1 MKVIGKIVKWLIIL
15 LVLLSILIV
24 LSGKSY
30 LFTAV
35 ANTYL
40 KGRSGPSIS
49 EYKIFSNHQ
58 VAADSAQEWALAR
71 DYNQQKLTSNYREG
85 VEKYKTIAFLVFK
98 NDSLKYEEYWDG
110 FSDTSHTN
118 SFSMGKSIV
127 SILTGIAIDEH
138 KIKSVDEPIG
148 DFLPEYAK
156 GANAKVTIKH
166 LLTMSSGINF
176 DENYVNPLA
185 YPAAAYYGEDLQA
198 LTYKYHVTEE
208 PGKVWNYLS
217 GNTELLSFVVSKATG
232 KSLSDYASEKLWK
245 PMGASHTAY
254 WSLDHEGGVE
264 KGYCCFNSNARD
276 FARFGSL
283 YLHEGNWRGNQL
295 VSKDY
300 VRQSVTPASLIDD
313 NGQKNSKYGY
323 SWWLLTYKNHSIYYM
338 RGILGQYVFVIP
350 DKNMVVVRLGH
361 KRDTEKVN
369 DHPKDV
375 YVFLDAA
382 FEMDK

>member
-1 MKVIGKIVKWLIIL
+1 MAVLKKIFKWLIIL
-15 LVLLSILIV
+15 LFSVCAIFI

-30 LFTAV
+30 LFKAV

-49 EYKIFSNHQ
+49 EYKIFSYNE
-58 VAADSAQEWALAR
+58 VKNDTAQDWAPAS
-71 DYNQQKLTSNYREG
+71 DYNQHKLSPEQRSSIEN
-85 VEKYKTIAFLVFK
+85 YKTIAFLVLK
-98 NDSLKYEEYWDG
+98 NDSIKFEEYWDG

-118 SFSMGKSIV
+118 SFSMGKTIV

-148 DFLPEYAK
+148 NFLPEFAQ
-156 GANAKVTIKH
+156 GSNAKVTIKN

-176 DENYVNPLA
+176 DEDYINPFA
-185 YPAAAYYGEDLQA
+185 YPAAAYYGENLKE
-198 LTYKYHVTEE
+198 LTYDYQVTEE

-217 GNTELLSFVVSKATG
+217 GNTELLSFIVAKATG
-232 KSLSDYASEKLWK
+232 KNISEYASEKLWK
-245 PMGASHTAY
+245 PMGANHTAY
-254 WSLDHEGGVE
+254 WSLDNEKGVE
-264 KGYCCFNSNARD
+264 KAYCCFNSNARD
-276 FARFGSL
+276 FARFGAL
-283 YLHEGNWRGNQL
+283 YLHEGNWKGKQL

-300 VRQSVTPASLIDD
+300 VRQSVTPANLIDD
-313 NGQKNSKYGY
+313 NGNKNNKYGY
-323 SWWLLTYKNHSIYYM
+323 SWWLLNYKNHPVFYM

-361 KRDTEKVN
+361 KRDQEKVN

-375 YVFLDAA
+375 YVFLDVALA
-382 FEMDK
+382 MDE

>member
-1 MKVIGKIVKWLIIL
+1 MRKIVKWIVIL
-15 LVLLSILIV
+15 LVLLSLLIV
-24 LSGKSY
+24 ITGKSY
-30 LFTAV
+30 LFRAV

-49 EYKIFSNHQ
+49 EYKIFSNHK
-58 VAADSAQEWALAR
+58 VEVDSAQEWVPSR
-71 DYNQQKLTSNYREG
+71 DYNLQKLSPAHRAE
-85 VEKYKTIAFLVFK
+85 VEKYKTIAFLVVK
-98 NDSLKYEEYWDG
+98 NDSVKYEEYWDG
-110 FSDTSHTN
+110 YSDTSHTN

-185 YPAAAYYGEDLQA
+185 YPAAAYYGDDLQA

-217 GNTELLSFVVSKATG
+217 GNTELLSFIVAKATG
-232 KSLSDYASEKLWK
+232 KSLSVYASEKLWK
-245 PMGASHTAY
+245 PMGASHPAY

-313 NGQKNSKYGY
+313 NGQKNIKYGY
-323 SWWLLTYKNHSIYYM
+323 SWWLLTYKNHIIYYM